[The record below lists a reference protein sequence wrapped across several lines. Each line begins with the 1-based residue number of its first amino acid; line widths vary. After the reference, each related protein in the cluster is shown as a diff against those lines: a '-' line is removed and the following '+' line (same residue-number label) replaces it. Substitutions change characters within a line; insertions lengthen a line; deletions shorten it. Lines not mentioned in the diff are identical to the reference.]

1 MVVFYDYYFF
11 SQEAYKACYTAT
23 RLTCS
28 KLEGVVAGLR
38 ETLNERDQRIVELTA
53 KVPRS
58 DSLIY
63 IRSMEDKLRTEAA
76 SHADRMRGVVTPGCK
91 NCSALWIAYKDCS
104 DRLFS
109 AETAVK
115 VRERICL
122 LIFLV

>member
-1 MVVFYDYYFF
+1 MVVVFYDYYFF
-11 SQEAYKACYTAT
+11 FPQEAYKACYTAT

-115 VRERICL
+115 VRERES
-122 LIFLV
+122 VY